1 MWGTAK
7 PILVIQKKYCF
18 QVTGSAFYAYELET
32 VTGMVFTE
40 QHCFYKVYKVHNGRT
55 VHFYTSICTMR
66 YHHLH

>member
-1 MWGTAK
+1 MWATAK

-40 QHCFYKVYKVHNGRT
+40 QHCFYKVYKVHNG
-55 VHFYTSICTMR
+55 
-66 YHHLH
+66 